1 MSAIPTSDMPGHIKL
16 HQRVCNALDRCQEAT
31 NVDFKASATWDDLK
45 FQLIRTIIAMA
56 NLRDGGI
63 IIIGA
68 SENGDSWDLTGI
80 QAEHLNSYDVDDV
93 IDSVSKYASPPV
105 GLELVMATY
114 QNNKT
119 FLAIQVHEFA
129 DTPIVCKRNAPDGN
143 KKLCAGDFYV
153 RPLGK
158 PRTTKA
164 LSADEM
170 HDLLELAA
178 EKRARRILEVA
189 HRVGL
194 RTPQVATQKF
204 DEELGN
210 LL

>member
-1 MSAIPTSDMPGHIKL
+1 MSAIPTSDMPGHTKL
-16 HQRVCNALDRCQEAT
+16 HQRVCNALDRCQEST

-45 FQLIRTIIAMA
+45 YQLIRTIIAMA

-63 IIIGA
+63 IVIGA
-68 SENGDSWDLTGI
+68 SESGDSWERTGV
-80 QAEHLNSYDVDDV
+80 QAEHLSTYDVDDV

-105 GLELVMATY
+105 GLELVMVTY
-114 QNNKT
+114 RNDKT

-129 DTPIVCKRNAPDGN
+129 DTPIVCKRNAPDSN
-143 KKLCAGDFYV
+143 KKLCAGEVYV

-158 PRTTKA
+158 PRTTKV

-194 RTPQVATQKF
+194 RPPQVATQKF
-204 DEELGN
+204 DDELGE
-210 LL
+210 L